1 MCSLAPSSVSTT
13 TLHDLEDHADV
24 ALLVEWVFVDP
35 QIEPR
40 QLIDVLESAFIRYT
54 GYCAAHFQPPECIV
68 RIDRQDR
75 HRRPARHV
83 AVFLTALFR
92 VATRGPSFRDHQPD
106 ARTGWAC
113 VHSSCPPR

>member
-40 QLIDVLESAFIRYT
+40 QLIDVLESAFLRYT

-83 AVFLTALFR
+83 AVFLTAVFR
-92 VATRGPSFRDHQPD
+92 VDQDVRPVEVAPD
-106 ARTGWAC
+106 GLYLRRPF
-113 VHSSCPPR
+113 VHERRQ